1 MHNYNEQIIK
11 NGSGRMKRPPLAK
24 NSKAE
29 EVQFLRSSI
38 PLCFC
43 VHIPAPILFWCRYP
57 LVCGYFVALFSGIF
71 IGIGPCSKHFSK
83 SNQIYSRQNLHP
95 SSGRSFVDPCLN
107 WLNWRLI
114 IARYPSTNA
123 PPTPLLG
130 ERKPSPD
137 PPTARGAPSSISPS
151 FYSTRLWRT
160 RRFTSGPRQPRSLV
174 CKKCMS
180 HQGP

>member
-57 LVCGYFVALFSGIF
+57 LVCGYFVALLSGIF
-71 IGIGPCSKHFSK
+71 IDIGPCNKHFSK
-83 SNQIYSRQNLHP
+83 SNQ
-95 SSGRSFVDPCLN
+95 RSHH
-107 WLNWRLI
+107 
-114 IARYPSTNA
+114 T
-123 PPTPLLG
+123 
-130 ERKPSPD
+130 
-137 PPTARGAPSSISPS
+137 ISPKRS
-151 FYSTRLWRT
+151 ICWRKSNISEFTRHK
-160 RRFTSGPRQPRSLV
+160 TSQVSNILLICHRVIVMACVRCPVQATV
-174 CKKCMS
+174 QMNVKV
-180 HQGP
+180 